1 MLSTYKKCKKLSSLS
16 KKDSASLSYL
26 RHGDRDSKQNIIL
39 ARHKI
44 YVLVVYVKGKD
55 AWIICSPKHNS
66 PRKHYF
72 PIRWKK
78 IKF

>member
-39 ARHKI
+39 AKHKI

-55 AWIICSPKHNS
+55 A
-66 PRKHYF
+66 
-72 PIRWKK
+72 
-78 IKF
+78 